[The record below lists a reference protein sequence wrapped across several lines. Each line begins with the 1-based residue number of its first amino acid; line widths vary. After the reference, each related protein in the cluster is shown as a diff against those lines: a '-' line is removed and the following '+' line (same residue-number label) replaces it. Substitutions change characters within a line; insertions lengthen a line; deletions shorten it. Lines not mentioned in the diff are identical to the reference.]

1 MATPDPTKI
10 AESLARELNN
20 IERINTS
27 TTQGLIEQENL
38 MNKVAKAAAKA
49 NIPFNSI
56 TRNIGESVKQSS
68 FFQRSQNELD
78 ALLSNRSIVEN
89 NLLKSIQQQ
98 VESSENLKKLN
109 NILKLTSDEKRKL
122 KKKELDD
129 LEKEYKKGKKNTEQ
143 YNEEVKAINDKFKN
157 TRKIKEDTERIL
169 EQSKFQKKL
178 SSEYLNDLS
187 KQISKR
193 VTINN
198 LQSIGTEVLGQMGD
212 LGKHITELK
221 FPDWTDVLKKGIT
234 NFLEY
239 DKAAFGL
246 RKSMGILRGDFD
258 VLQKNIKTLGV
269 ELQDLGVSFEQVAT
283 SATAIAN
290 EFNMFVASSKELVKD
305 VSVLSAQLGIAE
317 SDSAKFSKT
326 MSGIANTTVGSQKGM
341 IGFAKSM
348 SNAAGV
354 PLPAVMKD
362 VAEAS
367 DDVRIFTGKSAL
379 NLVKGAIEARQMGTT
394 LQNMANTAKKLLDF
408 QTSIA
413 DEMEA
418 SVLLGRDVNFEQ
430 ARNLAYRKDF
440 VKANEEVLRIA
451 KQVNFDA
458 MDPYQAEAFAKAS
471 GKSVQ
476 ELQEM
481 LQADKEM
488 EHIRRNGTV
497 EQKAQL
503 EKMEQMKRMRAD
515 EAKDVGK
522 MAEQRLREQANQE
535 RINQLQNQFNKLMS
549 ELAQPVM
556 DVVEPLMSIVTAI
569 LPPIVKGIIMLTPI
583 FGMFKLF
590 SYFDRIKWIG
600 PMFAK
605 MGIQLSKFG
614 GWLTNIGGGVGKIF
628 GAIGKVGGI
637 FGKFL
642 GPIGLLINAF
652 QFLNGFIEGI
662 SKTEGGFGAK
672 LWGGLVGGLKAVVKP
687 ILDLLLWPFDKAKE
701 WLYGK
706 LGWLGKSPSEI
717 GLGIL
722 DGIKSIGGMLLDA
735 LTAPFVNGFNFISG
749 LFGGPKLP
757 KMSDVVF
764 GSKDET
770 TTGGTAKG
778 SDLGTIIAEGNKQVV
793 AKLDELITL
802 MSTGGIAVHIDGSKA
817 SMLLARAQKERGAF
831 GAI

>member
-1 MATPDPTKI
+1 MADTINISNIDALNDKI
-10 AESLARELNN
+10 KNLSNDTVKIRQIFGEINKETDLFGRGFEKIVNEARSNNSLAEKYLVSQKLQESVSSKINEIKQKSSYLDIVGIELKREEVELQNN
-20 IERINTS
+20 IAKKQLAALQASSLDVDVKKQAIDAL
-27 TTQGLIEQENL
+27 TTQMILRDAEMEFYEFENDAAS
-38 MNKVAKAAAKA
+38 KVL
-49 NIPFNSI
+49 
-56 TRNIGESVKQSS
+56 E
-68 FFQRSQNELD
+68 
-78 ALLSNRSIVEN
+78 
-89 NLLKSIQQQ
+89 
-98 VESSENLKKLN
+98 
-109 NILKLTSDEKRKL
+109 KL
-122 KKKELDD
+122 K
-129 LEKEYKKGKKNTEQ
+129 Q
-143 YNEEVKAINDKFKN
+143 QSKAIENFTPQLKQNNTLASTFSNLFGDKFSASL
-157 TRKIKEDTERIL
+157 KEGMD
-169 EQSKFQKKL
+169 KF
-178 SSEYLNDLS
+178 
-187 KQISKR
+187 
-193 VTINN
+193 
-198 LQSIGTEVLGQMGD
+198 GD
-212 LGKHITELK
+212 LGKHISEFK
-221 FPDWTDVLKKGIT
+221 FPDYTDVIKKGVQ

-258 VLQKNIKTLGV
+258 VLQNNVKTLGV
-269 ELQDLGVSFEQVAT
+269 ELQDLGVSFEQVAAST
-283 SATAIAN
+283 TAIAN
-290 EFNMFVASSKELVKD
+290 EFNMFVASNKELVKD
-305 VSVLSAQLGIAE
+305 ISVVSAQLGIAE
-317 SDSAKFSKT
+317 SDSAKFLKT
-326 MSGIANTTVGSQKGM
+326 MSGIANTTSASQKGM

-394 LQNMANTAKKLLDF
+394 LQNMANSAKKMLDF

-430 ARNLAYRKDF
+430 ARNLAYRKDI
-440 VKANEEVLRIA
+440 VGANKAILDIA
-451 KQVNFDA
+451 KKVDFDA

-481 LQADKEM
+481 LQADKEI

-535 RINQLQNQFNKLMS
+535 RVNQLQNQFNKLMS

-556 DVVEPLMSIVTAI
+556 DVVEPLLDVAVKILPVILKGFKALVTFGGILAFTGTAI
-569 LPPIVKGIIMLTPI
+569 AAPWLFIIKPINAVIKAFRYANSSLSTGAKIMKAISAGGTSI
-583 FGMFKLF
+583 GRSFGF
-590 SYFDRIKWIG
+590 
-600 PMFAK
+600 
-605 MGIQLSKFG
+605 
-614 GWLTNIGGGVGKIF
+614 
-628 GAIGKVGGI
+628 IGKVFNI
-637 FGKFL
+637 FGKFGRFL
-642 GPIGLLINAF
+642 GPLGLVITAF
-652 QFLNGFIEGI
+652 QFISNLMKRWGEFVSKDGI
-662 SKTEGGFGAK
+662 I
-672 LWGGLVGGLKAVVKP
+672 VGGLKA
-687 ILDLLLWPFDKAKE
+687 IGYALYDTLIQPFVDAYKWVASF
-701 WLYGK
+701 WG
-706 LGWLGKSPSEI
+706 GNSPSEL
-717 GLGIL
+717 GLRIL
-722 DGIKSIGGMLLDA
+722 DGIKSVGGMILDA
-735 LTAPFVNGFNFISG
+735 LTLPFRTAFNFVSG

-764 GSKDET
+764 GTKDET
-770 TTGGTAKG
+770 STAGTASG